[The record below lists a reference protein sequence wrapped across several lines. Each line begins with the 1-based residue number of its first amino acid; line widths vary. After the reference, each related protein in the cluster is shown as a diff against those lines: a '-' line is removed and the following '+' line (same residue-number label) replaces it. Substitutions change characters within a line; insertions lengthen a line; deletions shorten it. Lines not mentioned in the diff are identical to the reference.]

1 MSQTSK
7 TNISEQL
14 NKLQQSLAW
23 FDSEDFNLDEAIQR
37 YEESS
42 KIADDLKKS
51 LEEIRNKVEILKQ
64 NFQD

>member
-23 FDSEDFNLDEAIQR
+23 FDSEDFNLDEAVQR